1 MGNVVADEPGL
12 PQLDLTPY
20 LNRWIALVRGR
31 VVGVGLTVEQAERA
45 AKRVRPK
52 DKARVV
58 FVDGAGQV
66 REETVKDWDS
76 SSLLNHHLLQN
87 VIHVLKSHRLEAYL
101 VGGAVRD
108 MLLGR
113 ERIVDLDF
121 ATPGD
126 GLVVARQVAN
136 TLGAAFYPLDAERG
150 TGRVVLTA
158 GETHFPSA
166 SHLAQSY
173 LDFASLRGATLLD
186 DLADRDF
193 TINAIA
199 LSLAEPFV
207 LIDPL
212 GGQQDLARRQIR
224 AASVTA
230 LTHDPVRVLRAVR
243 QAVEL
248 DFTIEAHTEQ
258 LVREAAPALPQVS
271 PERRRDELVKLLNT
285 PAPGEAVQK
294 LRKLGVSPYIV
305 PEIEPT
311 IGLTQGPPHYLD
323 VFDHTATALDAWAGM
338 LHSGLTDLPEHL
350 QSTVMAYLAESLAGN
365 LSRHSLLPLA
375 LLLHD
380 TGKPET
386 REEAGQGKI
395 RFLGHEKVSAQI
407 ARRLMQRFRFSS
419 QAGDFVETVVAQ
431 HMRPL
436 LLAGEGSVSRRA
448 VYRFFRDS
456 GEAGV
461 AVALH
466 ALADHQATYPQGA
479 GQGEAEWLR
488 LREVAVKLITAYFE
502 QRDQVVDPPSLLS
515 GYDLIQ
521 TFGLAE
527 GRLIGVLLSRLKEA
541 QAMGEVTDKAAALAF
556 IQNDPDFVKRD

>member
-1 MGNVVADEPGL
+1 MVADEPDSL
-12 PQLDLTPY
+12 QLDLTPY
-20 LNRWIALVRGR
+20 LNRWIAIVRGR
-31 VVGVGLTVEQAERA
+31 VVGVGLTAEQAERA

-58 FVDGAGQV
+58 LVDGGGQV
-66 REETVKDWDS
+66 WEEAIKDWDS
-76 SSLLNHHLLQN
+76 SFLLNHHLLQN

-108 MLLGR
+108 ILLGR
-113 ERIVDLDF
+113 EKIVDLDF

-126 GLVVARQVAN
+126 GLAAARRVAN
-136 TLGAAFYPLDAERG
+136 VLGVAFYPLDAERG
-150 TGRVVLTA
+150 TGRVVLSQ
-158 GETHFPSA
+158 GVE
-166 SHLAQSY
+166 QSY

-193 TINAIA
+193 TVNAIA
-199 LSLAEPFV
+199 LSLAEPFT

-230 LTHDPVRVLRAVR
+230 LIHDPVRVLRAVR

-248 DFTIEAHTEQ
+248 DFTIEVYTEQ

-271 PERRRDELVKLLNT
+271 PERRRDELLKLLNT
-285 PAPGEAVQK
+285 PAPGQAVQK

-338 LHSGLTDLPEHL
+338 LHSGLSDLPENL
-350 QSTVMAYLAESLAGN
+350 RLPVLAYLAESLAGN
-365 LSRHSLLPLA
+365 LSRQSLLPLA

-386 REEAGQGKI
+386 REEAGEGKI
-395 RFLGHEKVSAQI
+395 RFLGHEQVSAKV
-407 ARRLMQRFRFSS
+407 ARRVMNRFRFSS
-419 QAGDFVETVVAQ
+419 QAGDFVATVVAQ

-436 LLAGEGSVSRRA
+436 LLAGEVSVSRRA

-502 QRDQVVDPPSLLS
+502 QREQVVDPPPLLS
-515 GYDLIQ
+515 GHDLIQ
-521 TFGLAE
+521 TFGLVE
-527 GRLIGVLLSRLKEA
+527 GRLIGVLLGRLKEA
-541 QAMGEVTDKAAALAF
+541 QATGEVTDKAAALAF